1 MNGHELE
8 VLKDPDEGKMN
19 RHEPGRGTLLTSGVG
34 AGDGDGVIAVG
45 GEACVVLCSSGSN
58 DGAATHTD
66 L

>member
-34 AGDGDGVIAVG
+34 AGDGG
-45 GEACVVLCSSGSN
+45 GGRRCWGRSRRRPL
-58 DGAATHTD
+58 
-66 L
+66 LFW